1 MKKALKKILVI
12 VLIIL
17 TLNNFL
23 ISSVYADDDDG
34 IGGGVIGD
42 IIQGHLESV
51 VGLLTYPIRIIALA
65 AATAINALTASV
77 AYIEGS
83 TDPSFDMGASESLGN
98 VFSKSISPFDIF
110 FNKVKIL
117 DVNFFDIETT
127 GPEAESIVNKIR
139 LGIATWYYV
148 LRIIALAIL
157 LVVLVYV
164 GIRMAITTIAADK
177 AMYKKML
184 LDWITSIVLIFL
196 IPYII
201 TFTLIVS
208 NSVIN
213 AISLGVDSEE
223 ITKTYTTIGEVAYR
237 LFDVDSVAATIV
249 YCMLVWQTLGILLS
263 YFNRMLKVAFLVII
277 SPLITLTYS
286 IDKMGDGKAQ
296 ALGNWLKEFVFTI
309 LIQPFH
315 CIIYMCFINVAFNLL
330 ISDPEG
336 NKNTMAV
343 AVISILCVRFVKEAE
358 KIVRKI
364 FNFQDDGEASL
375 GAGLAMATMAL
386 SQSKN
391 IGRSARSMVNNVRN
405 IGSATASG
413 IRGIGRGISA
423 VGSGASKMVGSATLN
438 AMALGA
444 TMKNGNSFSENKNK
458 VTEERAERIEKK
470 YDPESNGKIEES
482 AGEIK
487 NSATNILKGTAS
499 SKARLENARAMRK
512 NYKKNKKS
520 IKNTTK
526 QTDSKKKIKK
536 SRGFVNSVKSIYQ
549 ESEVIQGAKSAAKFY
564 TSAGLGLMGASGI
577 YGAGGNLSTSIA
589 TGGAIFAT
597 TNEFMK
603 NTSKTLALSA
613 DKNLHALGATSKE
626 DAINK
631 INDIM
636 EKFSDNDDV
645 ESELKSIMKEI
656 KKALTASGVDEKH
669 ATSIQ
674 NRIQRGI
681 KADPSNAQNI
691 IKYALTSTGAN
702 GRDGKN
708 LYETNGGAVRHAAEK
723 LADFT
728 NESQIYE
735 NVQAAGDMGITADTF
750 VAQVVGSYS
759 VTERERENYVKNNN
773 ERKEYEEQSKKTELV
788 EKTATKYESVDKYKE
803 NAEEL
808 DYEIS
813 SMNMEDLSKLEETFE
828 DKIRELQIEGRDDLA
843 KQVEREKVEL
853 IAKALANMESNKDEI
868 VSRMKKE
875 YEKQLEYELK
885 NLQSDIAQINQ
896 SSTYKDV
903 LKEREARMQQTLDL
917 FKSK

>member
-34 IGGGVIGD
+34 IGGVIGD
-42 IIQGHLESV
+42 IIQGLLESV

-83 TDPSFDMGASESLGN
+83 TDPSFDMGASQSLGN

-110 FNKVKIL
+110 FNKVKVL

-184 LDWITSIVLIFL
+184 LDWITSIILIFL

-364 FNFQDDGEASL
+364 FNFQDDGEGSL

-391 IGRSARSMVNNVRN
+391 IGKSARSMVNNVKN

-444 TMKNGNSFSENKNK
+444 TMKNGNRFSENKNK

-470 YDPESNGKIEES
+470 YPSESNGKIEES

-487 NSATNILKGTAS
+487 NSATNILKG
-499 SKARLENARAMRK
+499 KARLENARSMRK

-520 IKNTTK
+520 IKKTTK
-526 QTDSKKKIKK
+526 QTNSKKKIKK

-589 TGGAIFAT
+589 TGGAIYAT

-603 NTSKTLALSA
+603 NTSKTLALSTN
-613 DKNLHALGATSKE
+613 KNLHALGATSKE

-631 INDIM
+631 INSIM
-636 EKFSDNDDV
+636 GKFSNSDDV
-645 ESELKSIMKEI
+645 EAELKSIMKEI

-674 NRIQRGI
+674 NRIQREI

-691 IKYALTSTGAN
+691 IKYALTSTGTN

-708 LYETNGGAVRHAAEK
+708 LYETNGGAVRHATEK

-735 NVQAAGDMGITADTF
+735 SVQAAGDMGITADTF
-750 VAQVVGSYS
+750 IAQIVGNYS
-759 VTERERENYVKNNN
+759 VTESERENYVKSDD
-773 ERKEYEEQSKKTELV
+773 ERKKYEEQVKKTELV
-788 EKTATKYESVDKYKE
+788 EKTATEYESVDKYKE

-813 SMNMEDLSKLEETFE
+813 SMNIEDLSELEKTFE
-828 DKIRELQIEGRDDLA
+828 DKIRELQIEGRNDLA
-843 KQVEREKVEL
+843 KQVEREKIEL
-853 IAKALANMESNKDEI
+853 IAKALANMESNKAEI
-868 VSRMKKE
+868 VDRMKQE
-875 YEKQLEYELK
+875 YETQLKNELK
-885 NLQSDIAQINQ
+885 NLQSDINHINQ
-896 SSTYKDV
+896 PSAYKDV
-903 LKEREARMQQTLDL
+903 LKEREARMEQTLAL
-917 FKSK
+917 FKSKESR

>member
-1 MKKALKKILVI
+1 
-12 VLIIL
+12 
-17 TLNNFL
+17 
-23 ISSVYADDDDG
+23 
-34 IGGGVIGD
+34 
-42 IIQGHLESV
+42 
-51 VGLLTYPIRIIALA
+51 
-65 AATAINALTASV
+65 
-77 AYIEGS
+77 
-83 TDPSFDMGASESLGN
+83 
-98 VFSKSISPFDIF
+98 
-110 FNKVKIL
+110 
-117 DVNFFDIETT
+117 
-127 GPEAESIVNKIR
+127 
-139 LGIATWYYV
+139 
-148 LRIIALAIL
+148 
-157 LVVLVYV
+157 
-164 GIRMAITTIAADK
+164 
-177 AMYKKML
+177 
-184 LDWITSIVLIFL
+184 
-196 IPYII
+196 
-201 TFTLIVS
+201 
-208 NSVIN
+208 
-213 AISLGVDSEE
+213 
-223 ITKTYTTIGEVAYR
+223 
-237 LFDVDSVAATIV
+237 
-249 YCMLVWQTLGILLS
+249 
-263 YFNRMLKVAFLVII
+263 
-277 SPLITLTYS
+277 
-286 IDKMGDGKAQ
+286 
-296 ALGNWLKEFVFTI
+296 
-309 LIQPFH
+309 
-315 CIIYMCFINVAFNLL
+315 
-330 ISDPEG
+330 
-336 NKNTMAV
+336 
-343 AVISILCVRFVKEAE
+343 
-358 KIVRKI
+358 
-364 FNFQDDGEASL
+364 
-375 GAGLAMATMAL
+375 
-386 SQSKN
+386 
-391 IGRSARSMVNNVRN
+391 
-405 IGSATASG
+405 
-413 IRGIGRGISA
+413 
-423 VGSGASKMVGSATLN
+423 MVGSATLN

-444 TMKNGNSFSENKNK
+444 TMKNGNSFSENKDK

-470 YDPESNGKIEES
+470 YGPESNGKIEES

-636 EKFSDNDDV
+636 RRFSDKDDV
-645 ESELKSIMKEI
+645 EAELKSIMKEI

-691 IKYALTSTGAN
+691 IKYALTSTGVN

-759 VTERERENYVKNNN
+759 VSERESAIMD
-773 ERKEYEEQSKKTELV
+773 ERAKKEQLIETTATEYESI
-788 EKTATKYESVDKYKE
+788 DKYREDIEKID
-803 NAEEL
+803 EEV
-808 DYEIS
+808 E
-813 SMNMEDLSKLEETFE
+813 SMSIEDLSELEKIFE
-828 DKIRELQIEGRDDLA
+828 DRIIELRNDGKDDIA

-853 IAKALANMESNKDEI
+853 IAKALAHMESNKDEI
-868 VSRMKKE
+868 VDRMKQEYKE
-875 YEKQLEYELK
+875 QLKYELE
-885 NLQSDIAQINQ
+885 NLRSDINNTEQPSA
-896 SSTYKDV
+896 YKDV